1 MINKIVLRNE
11 AKKMAVDAAKAVK
24 ADLDRSQPGWDY
36 ARAWTSSDQGKR
48 ARTLIS
54 RDMRAAMEYKTQN
67 KAACAPKGAEAD
79 LFR

>member
-1 MINKIVLRNE
+1 
-11 AKKMAVDAAKAVK
+11 MAVDAAKAIK
-24 ADLDRSQPGWDY
+24 ADLDRSQPGWEY
-36 ARAWTSSDQGKR
+36 ARTWTNSDQGKR
-48 ARTLIS
+48 ARMLVRRVVS